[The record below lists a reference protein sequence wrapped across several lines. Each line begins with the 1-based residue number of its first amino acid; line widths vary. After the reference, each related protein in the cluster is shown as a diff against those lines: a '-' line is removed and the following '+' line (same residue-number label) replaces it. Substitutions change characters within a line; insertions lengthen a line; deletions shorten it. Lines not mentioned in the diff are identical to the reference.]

1 MSGRLGEGFC
11 GDKELTATTTD
22 GLEIVVSINSGDI
35 GELTGPS
42 CGGRTTPGSIW
53 WNGRNRTH
61 RGARAVEPPPHQG
74 SRAALGGSVTATV
87 SGTPTPAMKSDQSRA
102 ARRRPCQAA
111 GVQVRQAATATT
123 TPTATG
129 EQPTCS
135 CCGATFAEEQLARL
149 PCHSEVAVCVACAGW
164 LAARSRTMVRAVP
177 VLATPDLAASAAF
190 WQAAGFEIDTY
201 SDDFA
206 SAERDGVELHLVER
220 QSLGA
225 ERGAA
230 YLHVC
235 DVDDIHASWSAAGLP
250 VSEVRNEPWGMREFD
265 LVDPGGNRIRVG
277 RSG

>member
-1 MSGRLGEGFC
+1 
-11 GDKELTATTTD
+11 
-22 GLEIVVSINSGDI
+22 
-35 GELTGPS
+35 
-42 CGGRTTPGSIW
+42 
-53 WNGRNRTH
+53 
-61 RGARAVEPPPHQG
+61 
-74 SRAALGGSVTATV
+74 
-87 SGTPTPAMKSDQSRA
+87 
-102 ARRRPCQAA
+102 
-111 GVQVRQAATATT
+111 
-123 TPTATG
+123 
-129 EQPTCS
+129 
-135 CCGATFAEEQLARL
+135 
-149 PCHSEVAVCVACAGW
+149 VCVACAGW

-190 WQAAGFEIDTY
+190 WQAAGFEIDAY

-206 SAERDGVELHLVER
+206 SAERDGVELHLVEQ

-265 LVDPGGNRIRVG
+265 LVDLGGNRIRVG